1 MKSKYIK
8 LILITAVVIF
18 LDQLTKFLIVK
29 QMPLYSSIAII
40 PDFFNLVHYR
50 NSGGA
55 FSLMANSSV
64 NVRFFVFIVLSIVA
78 IFFIMYLFFKIPEE
92 KKMLQVSMAMI
103 FSGACGNMVDRLRFM
118 YVVDFLDFYIK
129 DYHWPAFNVADS
141 SISIGVVI
149 IMFHIFFKKM
159 PNNL

>member
-18 LDQLTKFLIVK
+18 LDQVTKFLIVK
-29 QMPLYSSIAII
+29 QMPLYSSVAII

-64 NVRFFVFIVLSIVA
+64 NVRFFVFIVLSIAA

-159 PNNL
+159 PDSL